1 LYWEIIGGS
10 NLWNSRLS
18 TSGLSKKIIIV
29 FFLSAILLLWPYTA
43 SSIYAV
49 QPSDPNNDIGKP
61 GTSGN
66 QSTNNEKEK
75 NENYKGPD
83 FKEMVDQYPNETP
96 IQEKMKKAID
106 IMKNG
111 DPTKPK
117 ANNGKKNPNEIP
129 EFTSELV
136 SVEEIVK
143 NGKVVGKTVKTKSTL
158 VFKNKEQLGQN
169 DEQWNRFGFDKYL
182 VGELDDV
189 SFKEMCKQSKGK
201 ISKDGQYCDV
211 MDVVKNDIN
220 SQLSKLNKKWMDDDF
235 YFLEGGSLEEAK
247 EAAEKRGVFP
257 PKLKNDKGKALGHND
272 GDFFKSNSNPNG
284 LGFDSHE
291 KKYEFVEEFTVDFSE
306 VAENIPSD
314 ADLSNVPIIPSSY
327 NFSQDDEKTLYDYF
341 SADWSELILPKAE
354 AEVRTENFTQF
365 AMMGFTIAPPK
376 LGWSI
381 TFAES
386 ICFPIWYPTSLH
398 IKWGGFLGIEITHF
412 HIHFAHKTIC
422 LELVFFRAFANMDI
436 AAGLRLPIEVVYENV
451 PVAAFPGTTFN
462 ITAIVKPKDFTAKEY
477 YDFCNTQDIKN
488 DFFLQLTKALGGDP
502 CERFAFQ
509 SFWYDDSSIM
519 GTGFDKI
526 EFGTIGKGAEV
537 INTDGDEFIV
547 KFILGAGIEL
557 KLINR
562 TIDVCRLLSEGKIF
576 SCTYGYNVDMGLSCT
591 TKNIPSGLSVK
602 DILARIDLVNLRYPD
617 EFVQKLK
624 DKGWNCASFAS
635 PVGGFVPVP
644 GLKLDLKIPAS
655 CTDLPNGE
663 IDFPPSDDSVGMV
676 PEEERKDSPNNFGP
690 MKKSTKPATK
700 CTKPGPKCICTN
712 GILKEV
718 GIPKTDF
725 VLGLGIGM
733 NIAITFGGG
742 PVTADLAVGGSAG
755 SITDKLEF
763 NDIIRASPDANL
775 TALGLSGCV
784 VNGNVVLTEC
794 SNSDLNFLEF
804 TGVRNNGAGASNIS
818 ITPTVGGG
826 DSEYITVGLDNFS
839 LEFRTFTLSAVP
851 TLDFTGTFATKI
863 LGKFINTRIELTPL
877 KLSFPVDVGVG
888 VPVGQHART
897 APVSISIPVDTFG
910 VIIPGDKIKEG
921 EGPETFVN
929 IGNAT
934 IDPNVQSNMT
944 VTNDLEAVAPGGLFS
959 LGSAIINWTAINN
972 GTVETKIFTQNIE
985 IVDTTPPIVFV
996 PDSIEIEA
1004 TAEFSSVAIGF
1015 SSATDV
1021 MDSAPTF
1028 SLSYNKTGI
1037 DDGTDL
1043 VFVEFQAV
1051 QPDFV
1056 SEFRVGETEVT
1067 WNATDESGNVG
1078 QGIQNVTVMDTTPPM
1093 IMAPAGLTEFIEGFQ
1108 ARILFGMAT
1117 ISDLVDQMPAITTDR
1132 EDASV
1137 AYICKDGTD
1146 TEEIL
1151 EGFTCEDEKDPFF
1164 IIDDDGVQIFK
1175 CEDKS
1180 EGDYKLLCEDDTV
1193 PEQSMI
1199 ATFPI
1204 GTTEVLWTAIDDF
1217 GNNATDTQIVN
1228 ATIMG
1233 DLTVPPNF
1241 IQDSL
1246 EVVGSSCTAFSVP
1259 CKFSHTGVNGTIAF
1273 GEIIDRGGKTVV
1285 VLLPVNS
1292 SAITIATGSSEEET
1306 PAIISLC
1313 GGLAKIYLIS
1323 LAQVAM
1329 FCGSVTVAG
1338 IFETTKVEF
1347 FVGDDIATISLPNS
1361 TAVTYDDFFFDLNY
1375 NAGLDNDMNQNVTGN
1390 FLNETFVLSEDFPV
1404 FNLDKIPPEIQTNNT
1419 VLPATDPFGTFV
1431 VYNITATDN
1440 LDPNPIVLCNPLTGS
1455 LFPMAPAFTVNC
1467 EVTDTSK
1474 NNSTG
1479 SLDVTIFL
1487 AKKTYDGLINI
1498 IGTMDIKTNDQKSLS
1513 AVLDAAGNS
1522 FDKGK
1527 NNPSI
1532 NQLNAFKKI
1541 VNSKTGKKI
1550 SDPDAATLLE
1560 AADLIIEQLQLL
1572 ESASLQS
1579 STLGNSKSEILGF
1592 DEDTSS
1598 TPSSDTSADSFEQTT
1613 QIPDKSNQ
1621 TDKTSQDSIG
1631 DNFDVL
1637 ADTNSDILSS
1647 DATPPE
1653 TQTEIAIDNS
1663 TEQTVTSLDT
1673 VTGDATPSDAETVQ
1687 RGIVTDDSNGPTD
1700 AVRFFT
1706 LTNDSTPPDSQ
1717 TADIVTDD
1725 NTGGGGDEHLT
1736 RPTFGVSHEN
1746 YETIV
1751 DSGFRFN
1758 DQSFTINDNHHTPFA
1773 QQTVNIGEVNSFE
1786 AKIYADKGLRVQ
1798 EFLFG
1803 IPNVGEA
1810 HLAELGVEIW
1820 YDYNG
1825 EIEDVRAIQ
1834 KSNVI
1839 DKETIVVTH
1848 EKTKCQATDIEQ
1860 KCDTTNVSMVFLE
1873 PLKNKVIA
1881 VKAID
1886 YKNRYQITYLN
1897 EGVEIE
1903 GESLNPMLT
1912 TMIPS
1917 TVRDEGLIQL
1927 TQTAKYSPY
1936 WVAQD
1941 GRTFERNDFGSFKQ
1955 LDITFERFQD
1965 TGTAYT
1971 RLHSGFGGVIAYEL
1985 KRATGIFDSSELIS
1999 ELPDFIPYSP
2009 PVITERMTEEM
2020 KQKMLE
2026 QEEIAKKIIEESK
2039 VQARW

>member
-1 LYWEIIGGS
+1 MIYKLIGQWKFLYWEICGGR
-10 NLWNSRLS
+10 NLWNSKLS
-18 TSGLSKKIIIV
+18 TAGLSKKIIIV
-29 FFLSAILLLWPYTA
+29 FFLSAILLLWPYSA

-49 QPSDPNNDIGKP
+49 QPSDPNKDIGKP
-61 GTSGN
+61 DTSNN

-129 EFTSELV
+129 EFTSELI
-136 SVEEIVK
+136 SVEEIIK
-143 NGKVVGKTVKTKSTL
+143 NGKVVGKTVKTKSIL

-182 VGELDDV
+182 VGEFDDA

-201 ISKDGQYCDV
+201 ISKDGQFCDV
-211 MDVVKNDIN
+211 KDVVKNDIN

-247 EAAEKRGVFP
+247 EVAEKRGVFP

-306 VAENIPSD
+306 AAANIPSD
-314 ADLSNVPIIPSSY
+314 TDLSNVPIIPSSY

-354 AEVRTENFTQF
+354 AQETTNIRQF

-436 AAGLRLPIEVVYENV
+436 AAGFRLPIEVVYEDV
-451 PVAAFPGTTFN
+451 PEAAFPNTTFN

-509 SFWYDDSSIM
+509 SFWYEDSSIS
-519 GTGFDKI
+519 GTGFEKVN
-526 EFGTIGKGAEV
+526 FGHLINNNFNPPLE

-562 TIDVCRLLSEGKIF
+562 TIDVCGLLSEGEIF
-576 SCTYGYNVDMGLSCT
+576 SCTYGYNVDAGLNCT
-591 TKNIPSGLSVK
+591 TKSIPSTLFPV
-602 DILARIDLVNLRYPD
+602 DIIARIDLVNLRYPD

-624 DKGWNCASFAS
+624 DKGWNCASFAT

-644 GLKLDLKIPAS
+644 GLSATLKVPADCKALD
-655 CTDLPNGE
+655 E
-663 IDFPPSDDSVGMV
+663 VDFPPSDESV
-676 PEEERKDSPNNFGP
+676 RKAAKNTFSPAKFGP
-690 MKKSTKPATK
+690 MKKSTDTPTK
-700 CTKPGPKCICTN
+700 CEKPGPKCVCTN
-712 GILKEV
+712 AILKQV

-725 VLGLGIGM
+725 VLGIGVGM
-733 NIAITFGGG
+733 NAKITFGGG
-742 PVTADLAVGGSAG
+742 PVTADLAVGGSAT
-755 SITDKLEF
+755 SFDDTLKF
-763 NDIIRASPDANL
+763 NDIIRVSPDANL
-775 TALGLSGCV
+775 TALGKSKCV
-784 VNGNVVLTEC
+784 VNGNVDLTKC

-804 TGVRNNGAGASNIS
+804 VGERNNGAGASNIS
-818 ITPTVGGG
+818 ITPTEGGG
-826 DSEYITVGLDNFS
+826 ENEYITVGLDNFS
-839 LEFRTFTLSAVP
+839 ISFQTFTLSAVP
-851 TLDFTGTFATKI
+851 TLDFTGTFAAKV
-863 LGKFINTRIELTPL
+863 LKKFIPVRIELTPL
-877 KLSFPVDVGVG
+877 KLSVPVDIGSG
-888 VPVGQHART
+888 IPVGQHART

-921 EGPETFVN
+921 EGFETFVA
-929 IGNAT
+929 IGNA
-934 IDPNVQSNMT
+934 IINPDVLANMT
-944 VTNDLEAVAPGGLFS
+944 VTNDLETVAPGELFN
-959 LGSAIINWTAINN
+959 LGIDMITWTAINN
-972 GTVETKIFTQNIE
+972 ATNITKNFTQNIE
-985 IVDTTPPIVFV
+985 IVDTAPPIVFV

-1004 TAEFSSVAIGF
+1004 TAEFSNVAIGF

-1021 MDSAPTF
+1021 MDSSPTF
-1028 SLSYNKTGI
+1028 SLSYNDTTTELVEQQFPMTP
-1037 DDGTDL
+1037 DDG
-1043 VFVEFQAV
+1043 FSFES
-1051 QPDFV
+1051 DFP
-1056 SEFRVGETEVT
+1056 VGRTEVT
-1067 WNATDESGNVG
+1067 WNATDDSGNVG

-1093 IMAPAGLTEFIEGFQ
+1093 IMAPDDFKEFIEGFQ

-1137 AYICKDGTD
+1137 SYICEDGTD

-1151 EGFTCEDEKDPFF
+1151 DGFTCEDEKDPFF
-1164 IIDDDGVQIFK
+1164 IVDDDGVQIFK
-1175 CEDKS
+1175 CEDES
-1180 EGDYKLLCEDDTV
+1180 EGDYKLLCEDGQV

-1204 GTTEVLWTAIDDF
+1204 GTTSVLWTAIDDF

-1233 DLTVPPNF
+1233 DLNDPPNF
-1241 IQDSL
+1241 IQDIL
-1246 EVVGSSCTAFSVP
+1246 EVPGSPCTADSVP
-1259 CKFSHTGVNGTIAF
+1259 CKFSHTGVNGTTAF
-1273 GEIIDRGGKTVV
+1273 GEITDRGGKTVV

-1306 PAIISLC
+1306 PAVISLC

-1375 NAGLDNDMNQNVTGN
+1375 TAGLDNDMNQNVTGN

-1419 VLPATDPFGTFV
+1419 LLPATDPFGTIV

-1440 LDPNPIVLCNPLTGS
+1440 LDPNPIVVCNPLTGS

-1513 AVLDAAGNS
+1513 AVVDAAGNS

-1572 ESASLQS
+1572 ESANLQS
-1579 STLGNSKSEILGF
+1579 STLDNSISKI
-1592 DEDTSS
+1592 
-1598 TPSSDTSADSFEQTT
+1598 
-1613 QIPDKSNQ
+1613 
-1621 TDKTSQDSIG
+1621 IG
-1631 DNFDVL
+1631 
-1637 ADTNSDILSS
+1637 
-1647 DATPPE
+1647 
-1653 TQTEIAIDNS
+1653 DNS
-1663 TEQTVTSLDT
+1663 TEQTDTNLDT
-1673 VTGDATPSDAETVQ
+1673 ATSNSTTDTQIEIATNSTEQTDTNLDTATSNSTTDTQIEIATNSTEQTDTNLDTATSNSTPPETQTVQ
-1687 RGIVTDDSNGPTD
+1687 RGIVTDDSNEPTD
-1700 AVRFFT
+1700 AASFFT
-1706 LTNDSTPPDSQ
+1706 VTNDSTPPDAQ
-1717 TADIVTDD
+1717 TADIVTDED
-1725 NTGGGGDEHLT
+1725 TGGGGDEHLT
-1736 RPTFGVSHEN
+1736 RPTFGVSHETF
-1746 YETIV
+1746 ETIV

-1758 DQSFTINDNHHTPFA
+1758 DQSFTINDNFHTPFA

-1786 AKIYADKGLRVQ
+1786 AKIYADKRLKVQ

-1825 EIEDVRAIQ
+1825 EIEDVKAIQ

-1848 EKTKCQATDIEQ
+1848 EKTKCQLSDIEQ
-1860 KCDTTNVSMVFLE
+1860 KCDVTNVSMVFLE
-1873 PLKNKVIA
+1873 PLQDKVMA

-1886 YKNRYQITYLN
+1886 YKGRYQITYLN
-1897 EGVEIE
+1897 EGVDIA
-1903 GESLNPMLT
+1903 GESLNPMQTYL
-1912 TMIPS
+1912 IPS
-1917 TVRDEGLIQL
+1917 NVRDQGLIKVTQL
-1927 TQTAKYSPY
+1927 SKYSPY
-1936 WVAQD
+1936 WQSDD
-1941 GRTFERNDFGSFKQ
+1941 GRTFEMNSFGSFKEIN
-1955 LDITFERFQD
+1955 ITFERFQD
-1965 TGTAYT
+1965 TGTAYS
-1971 RLHSGFGGVIAYEL
+1971 RLHSGFGGVMAYEL
-1985 KRATGIFDSSELIS
+1985 KRATGIFDASELIS
-1999 ELPDFIPYSP
+1999 DLPDFIPNSP
-2009 PVITERMTEEM
+2009 PIISERITAEM
-2020 KQKMLE
+2020 KAKMLE
-2026 QEEIAKKIIEESK
+2026 QEEIAKEILDAMVKP
-2039 VQARW
+2039 QRNY